1 MKEVK
6 VSIII
11 PVYNTEKY
19 LKQCIDSAIEQTFE
33 NYEIIAVDDESPDES
48 KQILQEYERRYP
60 DKFRLISQR
69 NKGLGGAR
77 NTGIR
82 EAVGEYVL
90 FLDSDDWIHKDTL
103 SLTYQSAENKKC
115 DMVIFDI
122 NCVDEVMDS
131 ETILCG
137 YYGQGNILS
146 LEKAPRL
153 LFETPSACNKLY
165 KRKVFIDTGIFFP
178 ERVWYEDL
186 RTTIKIYVN
195 TDEIVYLNKPL
206 YFYRQRSNSI
216 MHTKQSMRNLEII
229 DAVDEVYNYFRG
241 KNILNQFYHELEF
254 MAISHILLEAI
265 PRTLGNSEMTDRLQE
280 YILKRFPCYSNN
292 KYIANLPR
300 RRRIKLLLI
309 ERKLY
314 FILQIISGRN

>member
-11 PVYNTEKY
+11 PVYNTERY

-33 NYEIIAVDDESPDES
+33 NYEIIAVDDESPDKS
-48 KQILQEYERRYP
+48 RQVLQEYERRYP
-60 DKFRLISQR
+60 DKFRMISQR

-82 EAVGEYVL
+82 EAAGEYVL

-103 SLTYQSAENKKC
+103 RLTYQIADKKKC
-115 DMVIFDI
+115 DIVIFDI
-122 NCVDEVMDS
+122 NCVDEETNS

-137 YYGQGNILS
+137 YYGYGNILS
-146 LEKAPRL
+146 LAKAPRL

-165 KRKVFIDTGIFFP
+165 KRKLFIDTGIAFP

-186 RTTIKIYVN
+186 RTTIKVYVN
-195 TDEIVYLNKPL
+195 ACGIVYLNKSL
-206 YFYRQRSNSI
+206 YFYRQRGNSI

-229 DAVDEVYNYFRG
+229 DAVDAIYNYFME
-241 KNILNQFYHELEF
+241 KKILNQYYLELEF
-254 MAISHILLEAI
+254 MAINHILLEAI
-265 PRTLGNSEMTDRLQE
+265 PRTLGNSKMTDKLQG
-280 YILKRFPCYSNN
+280 YMLKRFPDYRTN
-292 KYIANLPR
+292 KYISKLPM

-309 ERKLY
+309 ESKLY
-314 FILQIISGRN
+314 FILKIISGRN